1 MTTKNNFVPVAGSER
16 LPLPGAN
23 SIGPID
29 PNEQIEVTVRVRRR
43 SHLAANDIEQMA
55 TRLPHQRQHLSHEE
69 YEQTYGAAPKDLEKI
84 ENFAREFGL
93 NVVNSSVARRSVVL
107 SGTVAD
113 LSKAFAVQLETYQ
126 HAEATY
132 RGRTGTVNVPESI
145 KEIVQGVYGLD
156 NRPVAKPY
164 FRHFNSQASS
174 TSYTPLQLAQI
185 YNFPQERNGEGQ
197 CIAIIELGGGY
208 KPDDLTTY
216 FSELGIPTPT
226 VSSISVDGGKNQPG
240 DPKGADGE
248 VMLDIE
254 VAGAITPKA
263 KIAVYFAPNT
273 DRGFLDTITTAIHD
287 TENKPSVISISWV
300 ASESNWTSQALQDF
314 NQAFQTAAAL
324 GITVCA
330 ASGDTGSSD
339 RITDHK
345 AHVNFPSSSPYVL
358 SCGGTRLTASGTTIA
373 EEVVWN
379 DNDGSEAT
387 GGGVSDVFDLPSW
400 QSAAGIPPSINPGGR
415 IGRGVPDVA
424 GDADP
429 ATGYQ
434 VRVDGKDMVIGGT
447 SAVAP
452 LWAGLIALINQ
463 ELGKSVGYLNPLLYR
478 SQCDKILHDIVK
490 GNNGRYSAQPGWDAC
505 TGLGS
510 PDGTLLLEALKSG
523 SNK

>member
-1 MTTKNNFVPVAGSER
+1 MTSKNNLVPVAGSER
-16 LPLPGAN
+16 LPLPGAS

-29 PNEQIEVTVRVRRR
+29 PNEHIEVTVRVRRR
-43 SHLAANDIEQMA
+43 SHLAGHDIEQMA

-126 HAEATY
+126 HAGGTY
-132 RGRTGTVNVPESI
+132 RGRTGTVSVPESI
-145 KEIVQGVYGLD
+145 
-156 NRPVAKPY
+156 
-164 FRHFNSQASS
+164 
-174 TSYTPLQLAQI
+174 
-185 YNFPQERNGEGQ
+185 QE
-197 CIAIIELGGGY
+197 
-208 KPDDLTTY
+208 
-216 FSELGIPTPT
+216 
-226 VSSISVDGGKNQPG
+226 
-240 DPKGADGE
+240 
-248 VMLDIE
+248 
-254 VAGAITPKA
+254 
-263 KIAVYFAPNT
+263 
-273 DRGFLDTITTAIHD
+273 
-287 TENKPSVISISWV
+287 
-300 ASESNWTSQALQDF
+300 
-314 NQAFQTAAAL
+314 
-324 GITVCA
+324 TVCA
-330 ASGDTGSSD
+330 AAGDHGSSD
-339 RITDHK
+339 RLPDQIV
-345 AHVNFPSSSPYVL
+345 HVDFPSSSPYVL
-358 SCGGTRLTASGTTIA
+358 GCGGTRLTASGTTIA

-387 GGGVSDVFDLPSW
+387 GGGVSDVFELPSW

-434 VRVDGKDMVIGGT
+434 VRVDGKDLVIGGT

-463 ELGKSVGYLNPLLYR
+463 QLGKSVGYLNPLLYS
-478 SQCDKILHDIVK
+478 SQFSKISHDIVQ

-510 PDGTLLLEALKSG
+510 PNGTLLLQALNSG